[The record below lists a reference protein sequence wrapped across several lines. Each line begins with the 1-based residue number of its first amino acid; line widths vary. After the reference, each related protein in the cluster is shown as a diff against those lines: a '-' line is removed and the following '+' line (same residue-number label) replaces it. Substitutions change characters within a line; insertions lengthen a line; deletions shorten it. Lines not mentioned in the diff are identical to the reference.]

1 MDRRDSRV
9 LSDSEVERNWES
21 FIGNGERCL
30 PGDSDKCGDGG
41 HARDA
46 RLAYPKGIAVAA
58 DGKVFIAD
66 GTNIRQVGASKT
78 QFSFSLL
85 TVPSDFPS

>member
-1 MDRRDSRV
+1 MIRIKDVLDRRDSRV

-66 GTNIRQVGASKT
+66 GTNIRQVGGA
-78 QFSFSLL
+78 
-85 TVPSDFPS
+85 